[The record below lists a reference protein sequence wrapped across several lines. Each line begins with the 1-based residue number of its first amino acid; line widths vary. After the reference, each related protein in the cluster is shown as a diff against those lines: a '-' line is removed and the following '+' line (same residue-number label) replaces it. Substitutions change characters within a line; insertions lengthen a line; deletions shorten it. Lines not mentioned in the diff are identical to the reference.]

1 MHWSRFNYTHVIFQS
16 WQIHICIHP
25 SYVLNYFS
33 HHVSL
38 LLHHGATN
46 AEMGVIE
53 DFEQLM
59 GRLRQSWAWPYNVA
73 VEDPPLKNQNDF
85 RMVCLAK
92 ALGRLHYRQYLRTLE
107 DGFLFWIVCTVHQ
120 SEYLGC
126 ISWFGIL
133 THLTIFSCLNLG
145 QLCLSCRATLSWY
158 CCVRQKVLSHFYSL
172 GVSTC
177 RTVTEF
183 LRSWNVWSWL
193 TVTLIG

>member
-1 MHWSRFNYTHVIFQS
+1 MCPCSSIMEQQMLKW
-16 WQIHICIHP
+16 
-25 SYVLNYFS
+25 
-33 HHVSL
+33 VSL
-38 LLHHGATN
+38 KISSSWWVGSGNHEPGHRMLQWRTHHWKIKMTSGWFA
-46 AEMGVIE
+46 
-53 DFEQLM
+53 
-59 GRLRQSWAWPYNVA
+59 
-73 VEDPPLKNQNDF
+73 
-85 RMVCLAK
+85 LAK